1 MSNYPFIIFEGVEGS
16 GKTTQIKNVIRYL
29 KKKRIGYVNIR
40 EPGGTKNSEKIRK
53 LILNNKSSLN
63 KTTDLFLYFAS
74 RSENVDKII
83 SKFYGKKVI
92 LVDRFIYST
101 IAYQHFGMGIN
112 KKLIEN
118 INTLLIGKYKP
129 DHIFL
134 HTVSKKNLVYRLRL
148 RKNKNRYDKFKLN
161 FYNLVQKGY
170 LKILKSKK
178 NVTIIDSSDTLNNN
192 KIQIIEKIK
201 HILR

>member
-53 LILNNKSSLN
+53 LVLNNKSSLN
-63 KTTDLFLYFAS
+63 KVTDLFLYFAS

-92 LVDRFIYST
+92 LIDRFIYST
-101 IAYQHFGMGIN
+101 IAYQHYGMGIN

-134 HTVSKKNLVYRLRL
+134 HTVSKKNLANRLRL
-148 RKNKNRYDKFKLN
+148 RKKKNRYDKFKLN
-161 FYNLVQKGY
+161 FYDIVQKGY
-170 LKILKSKK
+170 LKILESKK

-192 KIQIIEKIK
+192 KIQILEKIK
-201 HILR
+201 LLLR